1 MPCKEFTPGVCDI
14 GTRGTICA
22 SSQSGYIAASVTS
35 TLNCSFQYTI
45 YLEQYNPTGQLWMNI
60 GSRTGVASN
69 SGTHHSFDPNY
80 DAKREFRV
88 RCVVLATGVEGTTA
102 SFSHL

>member
-1 MPCKEFTPGVCDI
+1 MKCKEFIPGVCDI

-22 SSQSGYIAASVTS
+22 SSQTGYIAASVTS

-45 YLEQYNPTGQLWMNI
+45 YLEQYNPVAQLWMNVA
-60 GSRTGVASN
+60 SRTGVASK
-69 SGTHHSFDPNY
+69 SGTSHEFTTNY
-80 DAKREFRV
+80 ADKREFRV
-88 RCVVLATGVEGTTA
+88 RCVVLATNVTGTTD